1 MNKKENAKYMDVP
14 IIQKGK
20 IYKNESKDGKNG
32 KLLTATLVIIIVI
45 LLMFVDIVWLKL

>member
-20 IYKNESKDGKNG
+20 IYKNIKGR
-32 KLLTATLVIIIVI
+32 LI
-45 LLMFVDIVWLKL
+45 